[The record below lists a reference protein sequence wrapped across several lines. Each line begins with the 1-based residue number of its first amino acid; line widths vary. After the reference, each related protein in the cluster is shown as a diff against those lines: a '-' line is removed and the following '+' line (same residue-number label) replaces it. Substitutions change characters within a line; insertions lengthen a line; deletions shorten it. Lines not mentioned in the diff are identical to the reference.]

1 MPLTAWICA
10 ATLVACGPEPEPQAG
25 SDALS
30 AFGVELVDGGSRVA
44 GLSWGGP
51 GDADCRW
58 VYRVSVDGEAPEQL
72 SRVTRRPPE

>member
-1 MPLTAWICA
+1 MFWRGRAWSVPLTAWICA

-25 SDALS
+25 YDALS

-51 GDADCRW
+51 GDAGRGRD
-58 VYRVSVDGEAPEQL
+58 RV
-72 SRVTRRPPE
+72 RRP